1 MTALAILRV
10 AKLKSLNNVSGSEA
24 HTARLQDTP
33 SSDPTKTN
41 IRLIGNPDDPTLKE
55 LIESTIA
62 QKCKH
67 KPRKDAVLCTEIFL
81 SASPEYFRPDE
92 PSRAGKWDNQLMLNF
107 ADASTQWLLK
117 NYGDKCIRAELH
129 LDESTPH
136 IHAYLV
142 PLNNKTKQLSHQAM
156 FGGKTRLSKLQDNY
170 AAAMAPLGIERGIK
184 GSTATHTK
192 VKEYYTAVNSNPL
205 LLQLDRLA
213 PQRGETAQQ
222 LFERIKADPQIQTIN
237 HQLAD
242 RERAIVAEKEAQS
255 TTVRALKKSQ
265 ALETDNLKLRKQVDQ
280 LRDLPLEDVAWQLG
294 LTKTD
299 GKWKGLE
306 HIINIDGTKFHDFR
320 PGSSKGGGG
329 AIDLVMHVNNCNFN
343 EALVWLR
350 SRFKEEG
357 MLRAVL
363 SQAGSQAKAIVSEE
377 LLPKFQLPHKDSW
390 QWLPLKSYL
399 TQNRAL
405 PESQVTEL
413 YNSGLIYADSRQNA
427 VFRMRDLDGQ
437 TNGAFLRGI
446 KGENNTFKG
455 YVPGTK
461 RDEGWFY
468 VRAGGQQT
476 DKVQRVVL
484 CKSPIDALSLATI
497 EVELLALKP
506 EMQRE
511 PTMYLVVDSALSLPK
526 EFLKNIPKVVTA
538 YDSDAAGD
546 ETAREIQ
553 ELLPQAVRVRPHAKD
568 WNLELLE
575 RRRLQLSLSKQQG
588 KSSDKLELN
597 G

>member
-1 MTALAILRV
+1 M
-10 AKLKSLNNVSGSEA
+10 
-24 HTARLQDTP
+24 
-33 SSDPTKTN
+33 
-41 IRLIGNPDDPTLKE
+41 
-55 LIESTIA
+55 
-62 QKCKH
+62 
-67 KPRKDAVLCTEIFL
+67 L
-81 SASPEYFRPDE
+81 SA
-92 PSRAGKWDNQLMLNF
+92 
-107 ADASTQWLLK
+107 
-117 NYGDKCIRAELH
+117 
-129 LDESTPH
+129 
-136 IHAYLV
+136 
-142 PLNNKTKQLSHQAM
+142 
-156 FGGKTRLSKLQDNY
+156 
-170 AAAMAPLGIERGIK
+170 
-184 GSTATHTK
+184 ATHH
-192 VKEYYTAVNSNPL
+192 A
-205 LLQLDRLA
+205 
-213 PQRGETAQQ
+213 
-222 LFERIKADPQIQTIN
+222 
-237 HQLAD
+237 H
-242 RERAIVAEKEAQS
+242 
-255 TTVRALKKSQ
+255 
-265 ALETDNLKLRKQVDQ
+265 
-280 LRDLPLEDVAWQLG
+280 
-294 LTKTD
+294 
-299 GKWKGLE
+299 
-306 HIINIDGTKFHDFR
+306 
-320 PGSSKGGGG
+320 
-329 AIDLVMHVNNCNFN
+329 
-343 EALVWLR
+343 
-350 SRFKEEG
+350 
-357 MLRAVL
+357 
-363 SQAGSQAKAIVSEE
+363 SQAKAIVSEE

-455 YVPGTK
+455 YAPGTK
-461 RDEGWFY
+461 RDESWFY
-468 VRAGGQQT
+468 VRTGGQQT

-497 EVELLALKP
+497 ETELLAGKP

-526 EFLKNIPKVVTA
+526 EFLKNIPLVVTA